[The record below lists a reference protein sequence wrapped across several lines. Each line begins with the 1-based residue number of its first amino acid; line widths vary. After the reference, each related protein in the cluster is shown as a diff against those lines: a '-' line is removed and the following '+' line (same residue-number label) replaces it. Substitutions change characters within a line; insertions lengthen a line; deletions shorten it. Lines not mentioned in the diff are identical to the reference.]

1 MTVKQIEG
9 YQIYMNKMLGK
20 GSYGSVFIG
29 RKENNGEAVAV
40 KILPKES
47 STFFTTQLTKTITSK
62 LPSKMR
68 LTFSK
73 NSTLIMSWLS
83 TT

>member
-9 YQIYMNKMLGK
+9 YQIYMNKLLGK
-20 GSYGSVFIG
+20 GSYGSVYIG

-47 STFFTTQLTKTITSK
+47 SNLSPIQ
-62 LPSKMR
+62 
-68 LTFSK
+68 
-73 NSTLIMSWLS
+73 S
-83 TT
+83 TTTTT